1 MLEIPIQLKKKEE
14 KKYNP
19 LEKKSKKKVDKE
31 KIRFI

>member
-1 MLEIPIQLKKKEE
+1 MLQIPIQLKKKEN
-14 KKYNP
+14 KYNP

>member
-1 MLEIPIQLKKKEE
+1 MLEILKKKEE

-19 LEKKSKKKVDKE
+19 LEKKSKKKVKE

>member
-19 LEKKSKKKVDKE
+19 LEKKSKKKVKE